1 MAYDNFYAPS
11 NASSNWHPSVVHYG
25 EHTKGARPS
34 TRDKHT
40 STRSGSNYGENR
52 NNKRGDN
59 NKKYKKPANPNK
71 KKTEIACGK
80 DGFKDGILEAD

>member
-1 MAYDNFYAPS
+1 M
-11 NASSNWHPSVVHYG
+11 V
-25 EHTKGARPS
+25 S
-34 TRDKHT
+34 TQKVLVQVQGIT

-71 KKTEIACGK
+71 KKTEIACSK

>member
-59 NKKYKKPANPNK
+59 NKKYKKPA
-71 KKTEIACGK
+71 KKTEIACSK